1 MSGMVAFVGD
11 NSSGL
16 ARGVPAGG
24 SEIESRNGTCAG
36 GFVGAEGRRLQV
48 KTAWTWR
55 GGVIQLEGIAT

>member
-16 ARGVPAGG
+16 ARGQ
-24 SEIESRNGTCAG
+24 IESRNGSCAG